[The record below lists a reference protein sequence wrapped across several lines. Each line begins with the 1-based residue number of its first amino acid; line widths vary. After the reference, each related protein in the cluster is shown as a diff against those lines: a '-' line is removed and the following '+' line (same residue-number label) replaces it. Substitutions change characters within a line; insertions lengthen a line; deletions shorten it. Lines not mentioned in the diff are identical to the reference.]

1 MANTANPS
9 FDLTGKVDIVTGGTK
24 GIGLAIASAL
34 AEHGASVVVS
44 SRRQVSVQAAAQE
57 IRTIGGDATAISCH
71 MGDPQQIE
79 ALMSGTVDHYGG
91 VDIVVNNA
99 ATNPVYG
106 PILETDDRVFDK
118 IVDVNIRGPLELA
131 KAAYPVMV
139 DRGGGSIINICS
151 VAGVSPEWGLGLYN
165 MSKAALISLT
175 KVMAQEWGPQ
185 GIRANAI
192 CPGLIKTKFSTAL
205 WEDEEALKG
214 FEERIPMGRIGQPE
228 DIASLAVYLAAP
240 GASYC
245 TGSVFTVDGGAT
257 I

>member
-1 MANTANPS
+1 MADTASPS
-9 FDLTGKVDIVTGGTK
+9 FDLTDKVAIVTGGTK
-24 GIGLAIASAL
+24 GIGLAIAQAL

-57 IRTIGGDATAISCH
+57 IRAVGGDATAISCH

-79 ALMSGTVDHYGG
+79 ALVSGTIDHYGG

-106 PILETDDRVFDK
+106 PILDTDDRVFDK
-118 IVDVNIRGPLELA
+118 IIDVNIRGPLELA

-151 VAGVSPEWGLGLYN
+151 VAGLSPEWGLGLYN

-205 WEDEEALKG
+205 WEDEEALQG

>member
-1 MANTANPS
+1 MTDAASPS
-9 FDLTGKVDIVTGGTK
+9 FDLTDKVAIVTGGTK

-57 IRTIGGDATAISCH
+57 IRAVGGDATAIICH

-79 ALMSGTVDHYGG
+79 ALLSGTVDHYGG
-91 VDIVVNNA
+91 VDIIVNNA

-106 PILETDDRVFDK
+106 PILDTDDRVFDK
-118 IVDVNIRGPLELA
+118 IIDVNIRGPLELA

-192 CPGLIKTKFSTAL
+192 CPGLIQTKFSTAL
-205 WEDEEALKG
+205 WEDDEALQG

-245 TGSVFTVDGGAT
+245 TGAVFTVDGGAT

>member
-1 MANTANPS
+1 MADTASPS
-9 FDLTGKVDIVTGGTK
+9 FDLTDKVAIVTGGTK
-24 GIGLAIASAL
+24 GIGLAIAQAL
-34 AEHGASVVVS
+34 AEYGASVVVS

-57 IRTIGGDATAISCH
+57 IRAVGGDATAISCH

-79 ALMSGTVDHYGG
+79 ALVSGTIDHYGG
-91 VDIVVNNA
+91 IDIVVNNA

-106 PILETDDRVFDK
+106 PILDTDDRVFDK
-118 IVDVNIRGPLELA
+118 IIDVNIRGPLELA

-151 VAGVSPEWGLGLYN
+151 VAGLSPEWGLGLYN

-205 WEDEEALKG
+205 WEDEEALQG